1 LIIVYVHQQQKHYV
15 NIDFFLNFLRFDC
28 CFFLADPYFENL
40 HDPMEEPSAEVLVDE
55 HQDAAYP
62 TAKWKSKLLCLFY
75 FLIPS
80 TQRPTF
86 YFE

>member
-1 LIIVYVHQQQKHYV
+1 VRDHQQKKLYV
-15 NIDFFLNFLRFDC
+15 NFYSFLKFHSIVLNFY
-28 CFFLADPYFENL
+28 LADEYFENL